1 MLRRADDAAPS
12 PSPPTWTRSVGLHR
26 CEQAKASQLVAREQ
40 RAVVFC
46 PLLDHAVGAVSYIE
60 SSPVAARARVAARPR
75 DCFLRAAVKM
85 AALLDVV
92 VAAAGC

>member
-46 PLLDHAVGAVSYIE
+46 PLLDLAGRGSILYRKFPW
-60 SSPVAARARVAARPR
+60 PVAARGWPR
-75 DCFLRAAVKM
+75 GGRCFLRAAVKM